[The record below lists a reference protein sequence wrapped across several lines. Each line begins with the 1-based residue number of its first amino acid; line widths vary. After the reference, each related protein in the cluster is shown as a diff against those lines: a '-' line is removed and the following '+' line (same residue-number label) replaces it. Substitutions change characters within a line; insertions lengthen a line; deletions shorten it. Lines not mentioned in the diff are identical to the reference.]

1 MKKHFLK
8 IVTLLIFA
16 SVTISGCMVQYRERA
31 RGHHDRYYDRH
42 DRYDDDQFH
51 R

>member
-16 SVTISGCMVQYRERA
+16 SVAISSCSVQYRERQ
-31 RGHHDRYYDRH
+31 RSHHDHNNDRQ
-42 DRYDDDQFH
+42 DDQNH
-51 R
+51 RN